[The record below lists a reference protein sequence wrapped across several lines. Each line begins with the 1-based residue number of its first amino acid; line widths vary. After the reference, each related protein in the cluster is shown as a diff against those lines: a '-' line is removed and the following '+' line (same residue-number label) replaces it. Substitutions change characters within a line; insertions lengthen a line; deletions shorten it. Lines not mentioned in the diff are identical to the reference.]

1 MEREIGRRI
10 TNSIKATNS
19 YLEGWLRTVD
29 KSRLPRKFKPVNRGG
44 SHIKFLV
51 MQWSQRHIQISRCLC
66 PSLVC
71 SGSLPSALQLR
82 WL

>member
-1 MEREIGRRI
+1 MLNRVKFFVSCETVTDIGHVYVI
-10 TNSIKATNS
+10 YDDTIV
-19 YLEGWLRTVD
+19 EGWTEPVD
-29 KSRLPRKFKPVNRGG
+29 RGG